1 MGVDFSAVN
10 ANCEGCRYSKPG
22 RKSDCDVKRALLLPG
37 SARAEFV
44 EWARGVYRN
53 GWDCKYRERAS
64 AL

>member
-1 MGVDFSAVN
+1 MDVDFDAII
-10 ANCEGCRYSKPG
+10 ANCVVCRHSKPG

-37 SARAEFV
+37 SARADFV
-44 EWARGVYRN
+44 EWARGVYGN